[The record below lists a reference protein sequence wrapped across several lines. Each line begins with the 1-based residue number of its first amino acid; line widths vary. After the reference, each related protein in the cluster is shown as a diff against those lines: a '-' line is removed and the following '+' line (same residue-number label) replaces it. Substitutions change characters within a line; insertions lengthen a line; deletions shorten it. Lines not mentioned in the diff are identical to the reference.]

1 MLSMDKGKASVIGA
15 SGLVGQSLRRVLE
28 GSGYEVVGTYWMR
41 PGDGL
46 DQLDITDFS
55 TVARWFQAVRPEVV
69 YLTAA
74 LTGVDYCEDHPDEAY
89 RINTEGT
96 RFIAEMAAKNK
107 ARFVYYSTDYVFNGE
122 DGPYGED
129 AVKTPL
135 SIYGKTK
142 AAAEEAIQEIL
153 NDFLIIRTTV
163 VYGWNR
169 ASKNFAMQV
178 YQRLGSGSTME
189 VPEDQWGNPT
199 LVDYLADASVRLAQ
213 EEVKGIIHVVGKE
226 CMPRTE
232 FARALARAYDFD
244 PQLIRPVPTSSLH
257 QRALRPLRGGLRT
270 DRLQRILGTEAM
282 SLDEA
287 LKRLGSAGR
296 EI

>member
-1 MLSMDKGKASVIGA
+1 
-15 SGLVGQSLRRVLE
+15 
-28 GSGYEVVGTYWMR
+28 
-41 PGDGL
+41 
-46 DQLDITDFS
+46 
-55 TVARWFQAVRPEVV
+55 
-69 YLTAA
+69 
-74 LTGVDYCEDHPDEAY
+74 
-89 RINTEGT
+89 
-96 RFIAEMAAKNK
+96 
-107 ARFVYYSTDYVFNGE
+107 
-122 DGPYGED
+122 
-129 AVKTPL
+129 
-135 SIYGKTK
+135 
-142 AAAEEAIQEIL
+142 
-153 NDFLIIRTTV
+153 
-163 VYGWNR
+163 
-169 ASKNFAMQV
+169 
-178 YQRLGSGSTME
+178 ME